1 MVSDLDFETDSPIS
15 LSIYGFGGL
24 KAIND
29 SKITWKSYF
38 RYYNGLIPK
47 TISFIAY
54 ILINIRRLEERMIPK
69 EANCSLNLN
78 LNDYLEYDCIIE
90 LDNGI
95 TFPEIEKII
104 IEPFFTFDGRY
115 SKNIEYID
123 DNILEIYKKPDKIF
137 LIFDSGIIDLDTKE
151 KTFYI
156 NKLKIDENELDDEKI
171 TGEYIFSF
179 FNEHI
184 SKNKDENVSCTLT
197 NNKDGKTYDLKCNPN
212 VPFITH
218 INNGIGIGS
227 TDDNKNITIA
237 LEIENDYL
245 QFENSNL
252 TNVTDGTSSTNG
264 TANTNGTS
272 GTNETSEINENTD
285 SSVNTTTRPIIKN
298 ITSLP
303 LSLYGFGGFKS
314 LENNT
319 NEIIWNTYFRYY
331 SGPKPK
337 IINYPIILTINIRR
351 LEEKIIMKI
360 SNCSL
365 FSDLNDYLQY
375 NCKSQLDEG
384 ITLSNIKKISIQPEY
399 TFDGEYVGYLE
410 SIDQENAEPII
421 LFDQEEV
428 QSTIFLSFDSGT
440 INIVK
445 NEDKFYINNLILLF
459 STNNNKNNLRDLND
473 DITGNYKFLF
483 YNENINKN
491 KSENVSCILSRN
503 KDGETYDLE
512 CKPSTPFTAHINN
525 STGYGDDESNKNNI
539 VNLNVENDYVE
550 LDKDAN
556 LYYSYSKKSSNG
568 LSKGA
573 LAGIIIA
580 CVVALIAII
589 VVFIIVRKNYKSQI
603 AIPQES
609 QNDIMQKNLS

>member
-1 MVSDLDFETDSPIS
+1 ML
-15 LSIYGFGGL
+15 Y
-24 KAIND
+24 
-29 SKITWKSYF
+29 
-38 RYYNGLIPK
+38 
-47 TISFIAY
+47 
-54 ILINIRRLEERMIPK
+54 
-69 EANCSLNLN
+69 
-78 LNDYLEYDCIIE
+78 
-90 LDNGI
+90 
-95 TFPEIEKII
+95 
-104 IEPFFTFDGRY
+104 
-115 SKNIEYID
+115 
-123 DNILEIYKKPDKIF
+123 
-137 LIFDSGIIDLDTKE
+137 
-151 KTFYI
+151 
-156 NKLKIDENELDDEKI
+156 
-171 TGEYIFSF
+171 
-179 FNEHI
+179 
-184 SKNKDENVSCTLT
+184 
-197 NNKDGKTYDLKCNPN
+197 
-212 VPFITH
+212 
-218 INNGIGIGS
+218 
-227 TDDNKNITIA
+227 
-237 LEIENDYL
+237 
-245 QFENSNL
+245 
-252 TNVTDGTSSTNG
+252 
-264 TANTNGTS
+264 
-272 GTNETSEINENTD
+272 
-285 SSVNTTTRPIIKN
+285 N

-303 LSLYGFGGFKS
+303 LSLFGLGGFKS
-314 LENNT
+314 SENNT

-375 NCKSQLDEG
+375 NCKSQLDEGITLSNIKKISILPEYTFDGKYVGYLESIDLENAEPIILFDQEEEQYSNSSTTRPSIIEQSNPLSLYGFGGFKYVEKNNEINWNTYFRYYSGQKLKIISYPIILTINISRLEEKTITKNSNCSLLSDLNDFLQYECKSQLDEG

>member
-1 MVSDLDFETDSPIS
+1 MKQIVFFIVLIQITLIHTSKEKIPVLKEANIRYLNETQQMVSDLDFETDSPIS
-15 LSIYGFGGL
+15 LSIYGIGGL
-24 KAIND
+24 KPIND
-29 SKITWKSYF
+29 SIITWNTYF

-54 ILINIRRLEERMIPK
+54 IVINIRRLEERMIPK
-69 EANCSLNLN
+69 EANCSLNLD
-78 LNDYLEYDCIIE
+78 LNDYLVYDCVIE
-90 LDNGI
+90 LDDGI

-245 QFENSNL
+245 QLENSNL

-272 GTNETSEINENTD
+272 ETNEASEINEDTD
-285 SSVNTTTRPIIKN
+285 SSINTTTRPIIKN

-331 SGPKPK
+331 YGPKPK
-337 IINYPIILTINIRR
+337 IISYPIILTINIRR
-351 LEEKIIMKI
+351 LEEKKIIKY

-384 ITLSNIKKISIQPEY
+384 ITLSNIKKISILPEY

-421 LFDQEEV
+421 LFDQEEEQYSNSSTTRPSIIE
-428 QSTIFLSFDSGT
+428 QSNPLSLYGFGGFKY
-440 INIVK
+440 V
-445 NEDKFYINNLILLF
+445 E
-459 STNNNKNNLRDLND
+459 KNNEIIL
-473 DITGNYKFLF
+473 FLTF
-483 YNENINKN
+483 
-491 KSENVSCILSRN
+491 KSVLKE
-503 KDGETYDLE
+503 Y
-512 CKPSTPFTAHINN
+512 
-525 STGYGDDESNKNNI
+525 
-539 VNLNVENDYVE
+539 
-550 LDKDAN
+550 
-556 LYYSYSKKSSNG
+556 
-568 LSKGA
+568 
-573 LAGIIIA
+573 
-580 CVVALIAII
+580 
-589 VVFIIVRKNYKSQI
+589 
-603 AIPQES
+603 
-609 QNDIMQKNLS
+609 